1 MKSDKR
7 RAGGLLIA
15 CEPGNETEV
24 RLLIT
29 YQREV
34 TYSLPSGD
42 CLGFAGRVYRMLLQ
56 TDLRPAGNMECL
68 PWADVSAD

>member
-15 CEPGNETEV
+15 REPGNETEV
-24 RLLIT
+24 RLLSA

-34 TYSLPSGD
+34 T
-42 CLGFAGRVYRMLLQ
+42 
-56 TDLRPAGNMECL
+56 
-68 PWADVSAD
+68 

>member
-15 CEPGNETEV
+15 REPGNETEV
-24 RLLIT
+24 RLLSAH
-29 YQREV
+29 QREV

-42 CLGFAGRVYRMLLQ
+42 CFGFAGRVYRMLLQ
-56 TDLRPAGNMECL
+56 ADLRPVGNMECL
-68 PWADVSAD
+68 PWADVPAD